1 MSCFLAHRT
10 YSLIINAKTI
20 NLLDKYVTD
29 ILAHILD
36 LKNMVA
42 STAAC
47 VWTYLLIS
55 KIAKIMF
62 FVKHVI
68 NSS

>member
-29 ILAHILD
+29 ILD

>member
-10 YSLIINAKTI
+10 YSLIVNARTI

-55 KIAKIMF
+55 
-62 FVKHVI
+62 
-68 NSS
+68 